1 MSTTPIPVTVLTG
14 FLGAGKTTLLRYLL
28 EGDHGLK
35 IAVIENE
42 FSEVDIDGALLG
54 DKAVRIVKVANGC
67 VCCTGSKDLSY
78 ALTVLLEQLDQGE
91 IEFDRL
97 VIECT
102 GLADPGP
109 VAQTFFMD
117 EDLRERY
124 LLDSIITLVDAVHAQ
139 EQLSRPIAQAQVGF
153 ADRLLVSKR
162 DLVDE
167 TAFTALSERL
177 QRINRRA
184 PVHVVDHGQVDLSV
198 LLDIRGFNLND
209 QLDRQMLFRPLTPV
223 RTQKPDN
230 ITSLALKAE
239 RPLDIDCVSRFME
252 GVLERHGSNL
262 LRYKGILDIA
272 GEPRKLLFQGVQ
284 RLYGAD
290 WDREWEEG
298 EVRESVIVFI
308 GMELPEAELRE
319 GLEAAQVRGI

>member
-42 FSEVDIDGALLG
+42 FSEADIDGALLG

-117 EDLRERY
+117 EDLREHY
-124 LLDSIITLVDAVHAQ
+124 LLDGIITLVDAVHAQ
-139 EQLSRPIAQAQVGF
+139 EQLSRSIAQAQVGF

-162 DLVDE
+162 DLVEEAD
-167 TAFTALSERL
+167 FLALCERL

-184 PVHVVDHGQVDLSV
+184 PVHVADHGRIDLSV

-209 QLDRQMLFRPLTPV
+209 QLDRKMLFRPLMAG
-223 RTQKPDN
+223 RTEKPDN

-239 RPLDIDCVSRFME
+239 RPLDIDRISRFME

-262 LRYKGILDIA
+262 LRYKGILNIVD
-272 GEPRKLLFQGVQ
+272 EPRKLLFQGVQ

-290 WDREWEEG
+290 WDREWEDN

-308 GMELPEAELRE
+308 GMDLPEAELRE
-319 GLEAAQVRGI
+319 GFESAQV

>member
-78 ALTVLLEQLDQGE
+78 ALTVLLEQRDQGE

-124 LLDSIITLVDAVHAQ
+124 LLDGIITLVDAVHAQ

-184 PVHVVDHGQVDLSV
+184 PVHVVDHGQVDLGV

-239 RPLDIDCVSRFME
+239 RPLDIDRVSRFME

-308 GMELPEAELRE
+308 GMELPESELRE
-319 GLEAAQVRGI
+319 GLEAAQV

>member
-42 FSEVDIDGALLG
+42 FSEADIDGALLG

-124 LLDSIITLVDAVHAQ
+124 LLDGIITLVDAVHAQ

-167 TAFTALSERL
+167 SAFTALSERL

-239 RPLDIDCVSRFME
+239 RPLDIDRVSRFME

-319 GLEAAQVRGI
+319 GLEAAQV

>member
-42 FSEVDIDGALLG
+42 FSEADIDGALLG

-124 LLDSIITLVDAVHAQ
+124 LLDGIITLVDAVHAQ

-239 RPLDIDCVSRFME
+239 RPLDIDRVSRFME

-319 GLEAAQVRGI
+319 GLEAAQV